1 MRENAYRSGFISI
14 IGSPNV
20 GKSTLMNRM
29 VGQKVSIVSERA
41 QTTRNRIMGVV
52 TRKDCQMVFLDT
64 PGVTSPKNRLGE
76 YMLKVA
82 YESLNEVEA
91 ILFVTDV
98 KQGVREKDEALIS
111 KLRDAKA
118 PVVAVLNKTDG
129 ATLDQVE
136 SVRERLERE
145 SFIKDIRKVSALTG
159 AGVDALI
166 DTLTGYLV
174 PGPQYFPED
183 MVTDQPERVVCCE
196 LIREKALLLLKEEI
210 PHGLGVDIEKMALR
224 KEDNLYD
231 IWATLYCERESHK
244 PIVIGKKGS
253 MLKSIGTEARKD
265 MEWLLGTRV
274 NLQLWVKVRE
284 DWRNSPAALKTLG
297 YE

>member
-183 MVTDQPERVVCCE
+183 MVKDQPERVVCCE